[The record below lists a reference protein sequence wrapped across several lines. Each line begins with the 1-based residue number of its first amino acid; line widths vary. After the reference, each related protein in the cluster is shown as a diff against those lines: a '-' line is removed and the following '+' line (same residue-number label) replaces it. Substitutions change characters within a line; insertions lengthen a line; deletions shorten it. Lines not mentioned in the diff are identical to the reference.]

1 MATLATMRAAIRTKL
16 DEPTT
21 NVLTDAEIEDAVKDV
36 IRIWRKHVYRQA
48 YNSALSTAANSRT
61 VDVSAISPAV
71 KQVNVIQLV
80 VNATTGDARETP
92 FERLWDGKIYFPS
105 AFTKVYPLNIFYL
118 GAHTIPTSNS
128 ETLTISDED
137 ELTVMHGAMAEL
149 LYKAARRPT
158 LAESATEVRAIAQVY
173 QTKFDRGLAEAK
185 NAFSSTRS

>member
-21 NVLTDAEIEDAVKDV
+21 NVLTEAEIEDAVKDV

-48 YNSALSTAANSRT
+48 FNSALSTAVNSRT
-61 VDVSAISPAV
+61 VDVSGITPVV
-71 KQVNVIQLV
+71 KQINVIQVV
-80 VNATTGDARETP
+80 VNATTADARETP
-92 FERLWDGKIYFPS
+92 FERLWDGKVYFPN

-118 GAHTIPTSNS
+118 GAHTIPANNA
-128 ETLTISDED
+128 EVLTISEED
-137 ELTVMHGAMAEL
+137 ELTIIHGAMAEL

-158 LAESATEVRAIAQVY
+158 LAESAVEHRAIAQVY